1 VSDDLDRCEVRS
13 RAEWRAWLADRH
25 AASPGVWVVTFK
37 KGRGPHVPY
46 EDVVEEGLAFGWI
59 DSKGRKLDEDRW
71 QLLMTP
77 RRPTS
82 KWSRP
87 NKERIARL
95 TAAGLMA
102 PAGIA
107 AVKAAKAS
115 GTWTALDDIENLV
128 EPDDLRTVLDADPG
142 ARRHWDAFP
151 RSAKRAILEWIAAA
165 KRPETR
171 ARRVSETARLAA
183 QDIRANQ
190 ARRPE
195 AS

>member
-1 VSDDLDRCEVRS
+1 MSDDLNRFEVRS

-46 EDVVEEGLAFGWI
+46 DDVVEEGLAFGWI

-107 AVKAAKAS
+107 AVEAAKAS

-171 ARRVSETARLAA
+171 ARRISETARLAA
-183 QDIRANQ
+183 QDIRVHQ

-195 AS
+195 GG